1 MRVIGIDEIREVL
14 PTLDPFAAM
23 ERAFV
28 AYSSGQATVP
38 PVGELVFEDPP
49 GDVHIKYGY
58 LKGDEYYVIKIASGF
73 YDNPKLGLPS
83 GNGMML
89 LFSQKTGEG
98 LGVLLDEG
106 YLTDIRT
113 AAAGSVAA
121 RYLAPKPVERIGI
134 IGSGIQARLQ
144 LQYLSDL
151 TGCRRVVAWGRTP
164 DNVARYREEMNESG
178 LEVEVAA
185 STEELALK
193 CNVIVTTTPAT
204 KPLLDSVRKGTHVT
218 AVGSDS
224 PAKQELDTSILGSAD
239 LVVADS
245 ISQCLE
251 RGEISH
257 AIRSGVLEKGDLIEL
272 GRIVAGDCLGRTS
285 AEQITVA
292 DLTGVAVQDIEI
304 TKAVFRAIR

>member
-1 MRVIGIDEIREVL
+1 M
-14 PTLDPFAAM
+14 
-23 ERAFV
+23 
-28 AYSSGQATVP
+28 
-38 PVGELVFEDPP
+38 
-49 GDVHIKYGY
+49 
-58 LKGDEYYVIKIASGF
+58 
-73 YDNPKLGLPS
+73 
-83 GNGMML
+83 
-89 LFSQKTGEG
+89 
-98 LGVLLDEG
+98 
-106 YLTDIRT
+106 
-113 AAAGSVAA
+113 
-121 RYLAPKPVERIGI
+121 
-134 IGSGIQARLQ
+134 
-144 LQYLSDL
+144 
-151 TGCRRVVAWGRTP
+151 
-164 DNVARYREEMNESG
+164 
-178 LEVEVAA
+178 
-185 STEELALK
+185 
-193 CNVIVTTTPAT
+193 IVTTTPAT